1 MSQISACHLLWG
13 FIDSRKVLNVH
24 SRCQKNVDLVWVPTV
39 KYNTWKIKMYVLLYM
54 NVESS
59 IMYDSPKLGTTR
71 TYINRCIDKQV
82 VVNPCN
88 ILLSSKKDQAIETS
102 NSLDRSQNNYI
113 ERSLIKR
120 SAYYMIPFR

>member
-1 MSQISACHLLWG
+1 
-13 FIDSRKVLNVH
+13 
-24 SRCQKNVDLVWVPTV
+24 
-39 KYNTWKIKMYVLLYM
+39 M

-102 NSLDRSQNNYI
+102 NSLDRSQNNYV

-120 SAYYMIPFR
+120 SAYCMIPFR